1 MIACKGPTNTRVYTV
16 AVYFRGQRLAHADGP
31 SIQAAEMNAA
41 KYALQDNSHLFP
53 HLQHQK
59 RIMERSFMN
68 QGIVMKKLVWEEE
81 VRNKRRQMGL
91 DEIHQECSI
100 RNDEK
105 IRKALEKKHKKKKE
119 RVEEEG
125 IQANNDLVEGDDESN
140 QDKNI
145 EPEPEKEI
153 KREDSVDMEQK
164 SHRISGHEMKDCPK
178 RLDTSSSKIVNEMHA
193 SYDYVKNR
201 HHDRKRRNN
210 FQPNSSQ
217 YAFKKQNQDD
227 NTKDKSVRE
236 RKNQPHRPNLDQR
249 VYRQNSNRT
258 SHFANRNVKDRNDF
272 SRYSPKANSVVAYDN
287 PEGTTQPVTTSQ
299 GKVANGSFEASKN
312 SKTNNPMINS
322 DKETRKMPLH
332 DVNKEEGE
340 LTDDDSEANL
350 NKVNVASFEDYAEP
364 ISSPE

>member
-1 MIACKGPTNTRVYTV
+1 
-16 AVYFRGQRLAHADGP
+16 
-31 SIQAAEMNAA
+31 MNAA

-105 IRKALEKKHKKKKE
+105 IRKALEKKDKKRKE
-119 RVEEEG
+119 RAEEEG
-125 IQANNDLVEGDDESN
+125 IQANNDLVEDVDESN
-140 QDKNI
+140 QDKNV

-164 SHRISGHEMKDCPK
+164 SHRVSGHEKKDCLK
-178 RLDTSSSKIVNEMHA
+178 RLDTSNSKIVNEMSA
-193 SYDYVKNR
+193 SYDYMKNR
-201 HHDRKRRNN
+201 HNERKRRND

-217 YAFKKQNQDD
+217 YAFKKHNQDD
-227 NTKDKSVRE
+227 YAKDKSGRE
-236 RKNQPHRPNLDQR
+236 RKNQSHRSHLDQR
-249 VYRQNSNRT
+249 VYHQNSNRT
-258 SHFANRNVKDRNDF
+258 SQFANRNVKDRNDF
-272 SRYSPKANSVVAYDN
+272 SRYSPRPNSVVASDSH
-287 PEGTTQPVTTSQ
+287 GGTQPVLTSQ
-299 GKVANGSFEASKN
+299 GKVANSSFETSEN
-312 SKTNNPMINS
+312 FKTNTPIINS
-322 DKETRKMPLH
+322 DKETRKMPLN
-332 DVNKEEGE
+332 DGNKEEGE

-350 NKVNVASFEDYAEP
+350 NKVNVASFDDYAEP

>member
-105 IRKALEKKHKKKKE
+105 IRKALEKKDRKKKE
-119 RVEEEG
+119 RAEEEG
-125 IQANNDLVEGDDESN
+125 IQANNDLVEGVDESN
-140 QDKNI
+140 QDKNV

-153 KREDSVDMEQK
+153 KRDDSVDMEQK
-164 SHRISGHEMKDCPK
+164 SHKVSGHEEKDCLK
-178 RLDTSSSKIVNEMHA
+178 RLSSSSSKNVNKMHA
-193 SYDYVKNR
+193 SYDYVKN
-201 HHDRKRRNN
+201 HHNDRKRRNDS
-210 FQPNSSQ
+210 QPNSSQ
-217 YAFKKQNQDD
+217 YAFKKHNQDD
-227 NTKDKSVRE
+227 DAKDESGRE
-236 RKNQPHRPNLDQR
+236 RKNQPHRPFHDQR

-258 SHFANRNVKDRNDF
+258 SQFAHRNVKDRNEF
-272 SRYSPKANSVVAYDN
+272 PRYSPMPNSVVVSDS
-287 PEGTTQPVTTSQ
+287 PGGTQPETTSY
-299 GKVANGSFEASKN
+299 GKVVNGSFETPN
-312 SKTNNPMINS
+312 SFKTNTPIINS
-322 DKETRKMPLH
+322 DKETRKMSLH
-332 DVNKEEGE
+332 DGNKEEGE

>member
-105 IRKALEKKHKKKKE
+105 IRKALEKKDRKKKE
-119 RVEEEG
+119 RAEEEG
-125 IQANNDLVEGDDESN
+125 IQANNDRVEGLDESN
-140 QDKNI
+140 QDKKVQ
-145 EPEPEKEI
+145 PEPEKEI

-164 SHRISGHEMKDCPK
+164 SHRISGHEEKDCLK
-178 RLDTSSSKIVNEMHA
+178 RLGTSSSKNVNKMHA
-193 SYDYVKNR
+193 SYDYEKN
-201 HHDRKRRNN
+201 HHNDRKRRNDS
-210 FQPNSSQ
+210 QPNSSQ
-217 YAFKKQNQDD
+217 FAFKKLNQDD
-227 NTKDKSVRE
+227 DAKDKSVRE
-236 RKNQPHRPNLDQR
+236 KKNQPHRPHFDQR

-258 SHFANRNVKDRNDF
+258 SQFSHRNVKDRNDF
-272 SRYSPKANSVVAYDN
+272 PRYSPMPNSVVVSDS
-287 PEGTTQPVTTSQ
+287 PGGTQSVTTSH
-299 GKVANGSFEASKN
+299 GKVVNGSFETPN
-312 SKTNNPMINS
+312 NFKTNTPMINS
-322 DKETRKMPLH
+322 DKETRKMSLH
-332 DVNKEEGE
+332 DGNKEEGE